1 MKATAKDLRIHTKEI
16 VKAIR
21 RGEEIILTYRGKTT
35 GKIIPVREEAPVKG
49 KKAKDRLF
57 GIWKDNDDVSDVNN
71 YIDKLRGGRFK

>member
-16 VKAIR
+16 VEAIR

-35 GKIIPVREEAPVKG
+35 GKIIPVREEAPVAG

-57 GIWKDNDDVSDVNN
+57 GIWKDNDNVADVND